1 MSIHRYLGAA
11 RYVLGIAPPGPD
23 LPVYADDTFLAAYP
37 KSGNTWTRFLVGNLV
52 HQDGPV
58 TFLNIPEII
67 PHLDVKSKRF
77 FKRMPRARVINCHEP
92 FNARYKR
99 VIYVVRD
106 PRDVAVS
113 LYHFQRKR
121 RVIEDKYP
129 IESFITRFLA
139 GENVRPDRMGSW
151 AENVTSWLAVRQNS
165 PGFLLL
171 RYEDLLENPERELA
185 EVASFLG
192 IKASPERIAKAVAL
206 SSAHRM
212 RELEMAQGSKW
223 HQAKG
228 TRTDIP
234 FVRSATSGGWR
245 EGLPQSSVAEME
257 STWGAV
263 MVRLGYELSTSNT
276 PRADG

>member
-1 MSIHRYLGAA
+1 MLIRRYLGAA
-11 RYVLGIAPPGPD
+11 KYVLGIAPPGPD
-23 LPVYADDTFLAAYP
+23 LPVFPDDTFLAAYP

-52 HQDGPV
+52 HEDGPV
-58 TFLNIPEII
+58 TFLNIREII
-67 PHLDVKSKRF
+67 PHLDVKSTRF
-77 FKRMPRARVINCHEP
+77 FKTMPRARVINCHEP
-92 FNARYKR
+92 FNPRYKR

-171 RYEDLLENPERELA
+171 RYEDMLENPERELA

-192 IKASPERIAKAVAL
+192 IKASTERIAKAVES

-212 RELEMAQGSKW
+212 RELERAQGSKW

-234 FVRSATSGGWR
+234 FVRSATAGGWR
-245 EGLPQSSVAEME
+245 ESLPQSSVAEME

-263 MVRLGYELSTSNT
+263 MVRLGYDLSTRST
-276 PRADG
+276 QR

>member
-1 MSIHRYLGAA
+1 MLIQRCLGAA
-11 RYVLGIAPPGPD
+11 KYVLGIAPPGPD
-23 LPVYADDTFLAAYP
+23 LPVYADDTFLTAYP
-37 KSGNTWTRFLVGNLV
+37 KSGNTWTRFLVGNLI
-52 HQDGPV
+52 HEGGAV
-58 TFLNIPEII
+58 TFLSIPEII
-67 PHLDVKSKRF
+67 PHIDFKSKRF
-77 FKRMPRARVINCHEP
+77 FKTMPRARVINCHEP
-92 FNARYKR
+92 FNPRYKR

-129 IESFITRFLA
+129 IQSFITRFLA

-151 AENVTSWLAVRQNS
+151 AENVTSWMTVRQNS
-165 PGFLLL
+165 PGFLLV

-192 IKASPERIAKAVAL
+192 IKASPERIARTVEL
-206 SSAHRM
+206 SSAPHM
-212 RELEMAQGSKW
+212 RELEMAQGGKW

-234 FVRSATSGGWR
+234 FVRSASSGGWR
-245 EGLPQSSVAEME
+245 KSLPQSSVAEME
-257 STWGAV
+257 SAWGPV
-263 MVRLGYELSTSNT
+263 MVRLGYELSTGSSQS
-276 PRADG
+276 ADG

>member
-1 MSIHRYLGAA
+1 MLIQKYLGAA
-11 RYVLGIAPPGPD
+11 KYILGMTPPGPD

-52 HQDGPV
+52 HEDGPV

-77 FKRMPRARVINCHEP
+77 FKTMRRARVINCHEP
-92 FNARYKR
+92 FNTRYKR

-171 RYEDLLENPERELA
+171 RYEDLLVNPERELA

-192 IKASPERIAKAVAL
+192 ITASPERIAKTVDL

-212 RELEMAQGSKW
+212 RELETAQGSKW

-245 EGLPQSSVAEME
+245 ESLPQSSVAEME

-263 MVRLGYELSTSNT
+263 MVRLGYELSTGNT
-276 PRADG
+276 QRADG

>member
-1 MSIHRYLGAA
+1 MLIQKYLGAA
-11 RYVLGIAPPGPD
+11 KYILGITPPGPD

-52 HQDGPV
+52 HEDGPV

-77 FKRMPRARVINCHEP
+77 FKTMRRARVINCHEP

-171 RYEDLLENPERELA
+171 RYEDLLVNPERELA

-192 IKASPERIAKAVAL
+192 ITASPERIAKTVDL

-212 RELEMAQGSKW
+212 RELETAQGSKW

-245 EGLPQSSVAEME
+245 ESLPQSSVAEME

-263 MVRLGYELSTSNT
+263 MVRLGYELSTGNT
-276 PRADG
+276 QRADG